1 MMSIYRHIG
10 VDAMLKGL
18 PKMSML
24 RIISENKATGI
35 EIMKKVN
42 SDAHVTA
49 KTRMGSA
56 LWKKLL

>member
-10 VDAMLKGL
+10 VDVMLKGL

-24 RIISENKATGI
+24 KIISENKAIGI

-42 SDAHVTA
+42 SDAYVTA
-49 KTRMGSA
+49 KIRMRSA